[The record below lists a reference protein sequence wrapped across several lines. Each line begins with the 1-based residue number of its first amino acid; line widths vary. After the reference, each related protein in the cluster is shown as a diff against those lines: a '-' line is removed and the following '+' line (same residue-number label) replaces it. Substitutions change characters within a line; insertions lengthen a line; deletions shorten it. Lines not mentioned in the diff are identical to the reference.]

1 MNFSFKKKQGS
12 PAATEA
18 NLINA
23 PLVDNIMQAREIET
37 YKQAIHQQFEA
48 QVERSPNAIA
58 VVCEDKQLTY
68 RELNNRAN
76 QLAHHLQ
83 ALEVKPDV
91 LVGICLERSLEMVVG
106 LWGILKAGGAYV
118 ALDPTYP
125 KERLAYIL
133 EETQVPLLVTQRQLV
148 EQLPQLD
155 VPLIC
160 LDTDREVIARESE
173 ENPVTQV
180 TPQHLAYV
188 IFTSG
193 STGKPK
199 GVQITQGNLGHYAQA
214 MSEALTL
221 QSDDI
226 YLHTA
231 SFSFSSSVRQL
242 MVPLSQGATVVIA
255 TAEQRKNP
263 LELFGAIK
271 EHNVTI
277 IDVVPSYWQTC
288 AYALANMNP
297 ESRAVL
303 LDNKLRLILSASAPL
318 SSDIP
323 KNWRLGF
330 QQDVRF
336 INMFGQTETTGIVA
350 VYPIPD
356 QYSDKVAVVPIGK
369 PIPNTQIY
377 VLDDD
382 LRRVSVGETGEMYIG
397 GAGIG
402 RGYLNRP
409 DLTQER
415 FLPNPFSDEPGAC
428 LYKTG
433 DLGRYRPDGI
443 IEFVGRMDYQ
453 VKIRGMRVELG
464 EIELAIAQHPSVRE
478 TVVIA
483 REEVPG
489 DSRLVAY
496 IVSKLPSAESNPSV
510 FIKELRS
517 LLKEKLPDYM
527 MPSAFVM
534 LEALPLTPNG
544 KIDRTALPAPDQVRQ
559 ESEETFVAPQNDLEL
574 QLTKIWEKVLGVQ
587 PIGVR
592 DNFFELGGHSLL
604 AVQLFA
610 EIEQITG
617 TNLPLATLLQAPTIE
632 ALAGVLRQEEWSAPW
647 SSLVAIQA
655 GSSKPPLF
663 CIHPIGGNVL
673 EYLNLIRYLG
683 SEQPVYGLQA
693 QGLDGKQAPLN
704 RVEDMATHYIKEIRT
719 LQPQGPYFLAG
730 YSFGGLVAFEMA
742 QQLHAQGQKVALLA
756 LCDTY
761 SPKLQGKRPSFFKY
775 VWIHLTNLWQLEP
788 MEKFHY
794 LDSWLKWRRS
804 KDNYQE
810 FLRNQVPEAIQN
822 FDVLEANLQATHTY
836 EALVYPG
843 LVTLFRSTV
852 QKPSFSHDPQLG
864 WSNLVGGELEIHD
877 SPGDHY
883 GMLREPRVRV
893 LAEKLKLCLEQAQ
906 MKI

>member
-1 MNFSFKKKQGS
+1 MPSGSTKNIGSNIDFKD
-12 PAATEA
+12 
-18 NLINA
+18 LCI
-23 PLVDNIMQAREIET
+23 
-37 YKQAIHQQFEA
+37 YKQLEA
-48 QVERSPNAIA
+48 QVERTPDAIA
-58 VVCEDKQLTY
+58 VVCEDQQLTY
-68 RELNNRAN
+68 RELNTRAN
-76 QLAHHLQ
+76 QLAHYLQ

-106 LWGILKAGGAYV
+106 LLGILKAGGAYV

-133 EETQVPLLVTQRQLV
+133 KETQVPLLVTQRQLV

-155 VPLIC
+155 VPLVC
-160 LDTDREVIARESE
+160 LDTDEEAIARESE
-173 ENPVTQV
+173 ENPVSQV
-180 TPQHLAYV
+180 TSQHLAYV

-263 LELFGAIK
+263 LALFDVIK
-271 EHNVTI
+271 QHNVTI
-277 IDVVPSYWQTC
+277 IDIVPSYWQTC
-288 AYALANMNP
+288 YYALGNMNA
-297 ESRAVL
+297 ESRTAV

-323 KNWRLGF
+323 KNWRFGF
-330 QQDVRF
+330 QPDVRF

-356 QYSDKVAVVPIGK
+356 EYSDEVVVVPIGR
-369 PIPNTQIY
+369 PIANTQIY
-377 VLDDD
+377 VLNEN
-382 LRRVSVGETGEMYIG
+382 RSPVPVGEIGEMYVG
-397 GAGIG
+397 GAGLG

-415 FLPNPFSDEPGAC
+415 FIPNPFSDEPGAC

-433 DLGRYRPDGI
+433 DLGRYRADGI

-464 EIELAIAQHPSVRE
+464 EIELAIAQHPGVRE

-483 REEVPG
+483 KENVSG
-489 DSRLVAY
+489 DKSLVAY
-496 IVSKLPSAESNPSV
+496 IVPKLLSAETSQTAL
-510 FIKELRS
+510 IKELRS
-517 LLKEKLPDYM
+517 LLQQKLPDYM
-527 MPSAFVM
+527 VPSAFVM

-559 ESEETFVAPQNDLEL
+559 DLEETFVAPQDELEL
-574 QLTKIWEKVLGVQ
+574 ELTRIWEKVLGVQ

-592 DNFFELGGHSLL
+592 DNFFDLGGHSLL

-610 EIEQITG
+610 EIEKIVG
-617 TNLPLATLLQAPTIE
+617 TNLPLATLLQASTIE
-632 ALAGVLRQEEWSAPW
+632 ELARVLRQKEWSAPW
-647 SSLVAIQA
+647 SSLVAIQP

-663 CIHPIGGNVL
+663 CVHPIGGNVL
-673 EYLNLIRYLG
+673 EYLNLIPYLG

-693 QGLDGKQAPLN
+693 QGLDGKQTPLN

-719 LQPQGPYFLAG
+719 LQPEGPYFLAG
-730 YSFGGLVAFEMA
+730 FSFGGLVAFEMA
-742 QQLHAQGQKVALLA
+742 QQLHGQGQKVALIA
-756 LCDTY
+756 LFDSH
-761 SPKLQGKRPSFFKY
+761 SPKLRENGSSFLQRACT
-775 VWIHLTNLWQLEP
+775 HLTNLWQLEP
-788 MEKFHY
+788 MERF
-794 LDSWLKWRRS
+794 
-804 KDNYQE
+804 NYVRDLVRWYTNKGNYKE
-810 FLRNQVPEAIQN
+810 FMRNHLPESLLN
-822 FDVLEANLQATHTY
+822 FDVLDANSQATKDY
-836 EALVYPG
+836 VGQVYPG
-843 LVTLFRSTV
+843 VVSLFRCSV
-852 QKPSFSHDPQLG
+852 QKPQFSHDPQLG
-864 WSNLVGGELEIHD
+864 WGSLVGGGLESHTVPGEHD
-877 SPGDHY
+877 
-883 GMLREPRVRV
+883 GMFKEPRVRV
-893 LAEKLKLCLEQAQ
+893 LAEKLKLCLDKTQAEHGFDSVLS
-906 MKI
+906 KGL